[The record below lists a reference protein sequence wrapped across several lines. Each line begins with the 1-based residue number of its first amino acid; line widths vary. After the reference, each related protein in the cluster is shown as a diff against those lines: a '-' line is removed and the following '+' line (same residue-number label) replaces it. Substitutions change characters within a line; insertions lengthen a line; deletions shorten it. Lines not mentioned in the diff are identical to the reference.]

1 MLMKRAVKNDQL
13 KVVVNDDNSRSY
25 ILTLIDITMLELSA
39 SLVR

>member
-39 SLVR
+39 SSC